1 MVEGGSIV
9 SLNEEFQQL
18 LLSEI
23 KNNHNNLL
31 VLRECLLKFNN
42 LGMDKD
48 SMVRNLEELRND
60 SDTETEDILLE
71 LMDFVVGWCKHELSV
86 FG

>member
-1 MVEGGSIV
+1 MVEGGSIM

-31 VLRECLLKFNN
+31 VLRECLLKFKS
-42 LGMDKD
+42 LGVDKD
-48 SMVRNLEELRND
+48 SMIKNLEELRKVND
-60 SDTETEDILLE
+60 AETEDILLE
-71 LMDFVVGWCKHELSV
+71 LMDFVAGWCNPELSI